1 MFVMWSVLEVTQRV
15 QPTCIIKTDVT
26 YQAHA
31 DPVGLRAPPTA
42 AAGGRVLFPTDEIHP
57 GGANGQGTIG
67 AGVPISAETGAA
79 QASAVAAAGSDAGQ
93 CRGAGFLVALNI
105 LIEHID

>member
-1 MFVMWSVLEVTQRV
+1 MVNNKKLDMVKQPEMVKHLPGKSTRT
-15 QPTCIIKTDVT
+15 QPT
-26 YQAHA
+26 
-31 DPVGLRAPPTA
+31 
-42 AAGGRVLFPTDEIHP
+42 

-67 AGVPISAETGAA
+67 AGVTISAETGAA
-79 QASAVAAAGSDAGQ
+79 QAVAVAAAGSDAGQ